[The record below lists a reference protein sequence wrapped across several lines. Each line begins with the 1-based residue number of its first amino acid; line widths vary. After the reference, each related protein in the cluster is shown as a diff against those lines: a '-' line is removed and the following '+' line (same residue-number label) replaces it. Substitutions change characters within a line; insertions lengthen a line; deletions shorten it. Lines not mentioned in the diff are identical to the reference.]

1 MDQRSQ
7 KQIFVLDLGSYTKA
21 VLLPLTE
28 NRGLMDKKKRTEQYN
43 DQCIR
48 PN

>member
-21 VLLPLTE
+21 VLLPPTG
-28 NRGLMDKKKRTEQYN
+28 NRGLMDKKKITEQYN
-43 DQCIR
+43 DQYIR
-48 PN
+48 TN